1 MLVAS
6 LLDNSQQVDAYV
18 HAMLDSN
25 VVMFAHIRYEIAMV
39 YFFGNSGRGVV
50 SSG

>member
-25 VVMFAHIRYEIAMV
+25 VVMFVHIRYDTVIV
-39 YFFGNSGRGVV
+39 YFFGNSW
-50 SSG
+50 

>member
-25 VVMFAHIRYEIAMV
+25 VVMFAHTRYDTVIV
-39 YFFGNSGRGVV
+39 YFFGNSW
-50 SSG
+50 